1 MMGWL
6 MRAEAVAG
14 ATRLPDETTSAVATH
29 GTKKSI
35 GWCEREEQWRLG
47 GALFRQCVAKG

>member
-35 GWCEREEQWRLG
+35 WWCEREEQWRLG
-47 GALFRQCVAKG
+47 GALFGEWRE